1 MEVMMNEQL
10 ETNYQYSDFYS
21 EVVPHLNP
29 LKNFALKM
37 THDND
42 ESNDLVQSTLL
53 KAFRFFDMYKKGTN
67 TKAWLF
73 KIMKNSFINDY
84 RKMKREPVKVNY
96 EDIENFYET
105 IKSDEVKSRHYN
117 NDDFNNILDD
127 EITYALSALPDESR
141 TIVFLCD
148 IEGYSYE
155 EIADFIGCPVGT
167 VRSRLHRT
175 RKILYAMLYQYAQK
189 NGYVK

>member
-1 MEVMMNEQL
+1 MNEQL